1 MIDCMYNKCMYCIF
15 EGEKI
20 ECKCFLVKNNGFKR
34 YLEMCYSVLCK
45 KNFI

>member
-1 MIDCMYNKCMYCIF
+1 MIDCMYNKCMYIWR
-15 EGEKI
+15 GKKI